1 MYESSSVAALAE
13 TLRSELDRYPVGGKL
28 PSSRALVERYRV
40 SPVTVSRALARLASE
55 GLVVTRPGA
64 GVFRAA
70 PRTAGHAPGDTSWQ
84 EVALSAEGAGEVIPR
99 AVDASGV
106 LNSLAAPPP
115 GAIELNGGYL
125 HPSLQPERAMA
136 AALARAG
143 RRPGAWG
150 RPPLEGLPELRAWF
164 AREIGGPAGALTAA
178 DVLVTAGG
186 QSALTTALRALA
198 PPGAPVLVESPTYPG
213 LLSIARAS
221 GCRPVPVP
229 MDAEGVRPEL
239 LAAAFEATGARV
251 FVCQPLFQNPTG
263 AVLAPA
269 RRSEILRIA
278 RAAGA
283 FVVEDDYAR
292 SLAHEDCGLL
302 PATLAAEDA
311 DGVVVHV
318 RSLTKATSA
327 SLRVGAL
334 AARGPV
340 LERLRAIQVVD
351 SFFVPRPLQEAALEL
366 VGAPAWPRHLR
377 AVATALRHR
386 RDVLAGA
393 LRRELPELEL
403 SHLPTGGYQLWVR
416 VAAGDDDAAFA
427 AAALRAGVAVAPGRP
442 YFCAEPPG
450 AYVRLSFA
458 GVSGTAEL
466 HEAVQRLRE
475 GLADAAGGRAGVRGD
490 AQGGALGHAP
500 GHALGRDA

>member
-1 MYESSSVAALAE
+1 MYERSSVSELAQS
-13 TLRSELDRYPVGGKL
+13 LRSELNRYPVGGKL
-28 PSSRALVERYRV
+28 PSSRALVERFRV
-40 SPVTVSRALARLASE
+40 SPVTVSRALAQLAAE
-55 GLVVTRPGA
+55 GLVSTRPGA
-64 GVFRAA
+64 GVFRSPPRAA
-70 PRTAGHAPGDTSWQ
+70 AQAPGDTSWQ
-84 EVALSAEGAGEVIPR
+84 EVSLSAEGVGEVVPR
-99 AVDASGV
+99 SVDASGV
-106 LNSLAAPPP
+106 LATLAAPPT
-115 GAIELNGGYL
+115 GVIELNGGYL
-125 HPSLQPERAMA
+125 HSSLQPERAMA

-150 RPPLEGLPELRAWF
+150 RPPVEGLTELRDWF
-164 AREIGGPAGALTAA
+164 AREIGGAVGAA

-198 PPGAPVLVESPTYPG
+198 PPGATILVESPTYPG
-213 LLSIARAS
+213 LLAIARAS

-229 MDAEGVRPEL
+229 VDADGVRPEL

-263 AVLAPA
+263 AVLAPE
-269 RRSEILRIA
+269 RRGEVLRIA

-292 SLAHEDCGLL
+292 ALAHEDCGPL
-302 PATLAAEDA
+302 PPTLAAEDA

-318 RSLTKATSA
+318 RSLTKATSP

-340 LERLRAIQVVD
+340 RDRLRAIQVVD

-377 AVATALRHR
+377 AVAAELRHR

-393 LRRELPELEL
+393 LRRDLPGAEVP
-403 SHLPTGGYQLWVR
+403 HLPSGGYQLWVR
-416 VAAGDDDAAFA
+416 PGGDDAAFA
-427 AAALRAGVAVAPGRP
+427 TAALRAGVAVAPGRP

-450 AYVRLSFA
+450 PYVRMSFA
-458 GVSGTAEL
+458 GVAGAGEL
-466 HEAVQRLRE
+466 TEAVRRLRS
-475 GLADAAGGRAGVRGD
+475 GPGTGNPLGPDA
-490 AQGGALGHAP
+490 
-500 GHALGRDA
+500 

>member
-1 MYESSSVAALAE
+1 MYERSSVAELAE
-13 TLRSELDRYPVGGKL
+13 SLRSELDRYPVGGKL

-40 SPVTVSRALARLASE
+40 SPVTVSRALAQLAAE

-64 GVFRAA
+64 GAFRSR
-70 PRTAGHAPGDTSWQ
+70 PRTADPLTGDTSWQ
-84 EVALSAEGAGEVIPR
+84 EVALSAEGAGDVVPR
-99 AVDASGV
+99 SVDASGV
-106 LNSLAAPPP
+106 LASLAAPPA
-115 GAIELNGGYL
+115 GVIELNSGYM
-125 HPSLQPERAMA
+125 HSSLQPERAMA

-150 RPPLEGLPELRAWF
+150 RPPVEGLPELRDWF
-164 AREIGGPAGALTAA
+164 AREIGGGVGAA

-213 LLSIARAS
+213 LLAIARAS

-229 MDAEGVRPEL
+229 ADAEGVRPEL

-263 AVLAPA
+263 SVLSAA
-269 RRSEILRIA
+269 RRPEVLRIA

-292 SLAHEDCGLL
+292 HMAHEDAGPL

-311 DGVVVHV
+311 DGIVVHV
-318 RSLTKATSA
+318 RSLTKITSP
-327 SLRVGAL
+327 SLRVGAI

-340 LERLRAIQVVD
+340 MDRLRAIQVVD
-351 SFFVPRPLQEAALEL
+351 SFFVARPLQEAALEL

-377 AVATALRHR
+377 TVAAELRHR
-386 RDVLAGA
+386 RDVLVGA
-393 LRRELPELEL
+393 LRRELPGAELR
-403 SHLPTGGYQLWVR
+403 HLPLGGYQLWVR
-416 VAAGDDDAAFA
+416 LGGEGDDAAFV

-442 YFCAEPPG
+442 YFCAEPP
-450 AYVRLSFA
+450 AAHVRLSFS
-458 GVSGTAEL
+458 GVPGPGDL
-466 HEAVQRLRE
+466 VEAVRRLR
-475 GLADAAGGRAGVRGD
+475 GTLA
-490 AQGGALGHAP
+490 
-500 GHALGRDA
+500 

>member
-1 MYESSSVAALAE
+1 MYERSSVAALAE
-13 TLRSELDRYPVGGKL
+13 SLRAELNRYSIGGKL

-40 SPVTVSRALARLASE
+40 SPVTVSRALAQLAAE

-64 GVFRAA
+64 GVFRAP
-70 PRTAGHAPGDTSWQ
+70 PRTSAPAPGDTSWQ
-84 EVALSAEGAGEVIPR
+84 EVTLTAEGAGDVVPR
-99 AVDASGV
+99 SVDASGV
-106 LNSLAAPPP
+106 LVTLAAPPP
-115 GAIELNGGYL
+115 GVIELHSGYL

-150 RPPLEGLPELRAWF
+150 RPPVEGLPELRDWF
-164 AREIGGPAGALTAA
+164 AREIGGAARVLTAA
-178 DVLVTAGG
+178 DVLITAGG

-198 PPGAPVLVESPTYPG
+198 PPGAPILVESPTYPG
-213 LLSIARAS
+213 LLAIARAS

-229 MDAEGVRPEL
+229 VDSEGVRPEL
-239 LAAAFEATGARV
+239 LAAAFEATGSQV

-263 AVLAPA
+263 AVLTEA
-269 RRSEILRIA
+269 RRREVLRIA

-292 SLAHEDCGLL
+292 ALAHEDAGAL
-302 PATLAAEDA
+302 PPALAAEDE

-318 RSLTKATSA
+318 RSLTKVTSP
-327 SLRVGAL
+327 SMRVGAL

-340 LERLRAIQVVD
+340 LDRLRAIQVVD

-377 AVATALRHR
+377 AVAAELRHR
-386 RDVLAGA
+386 REVLAGA
-393 LRRELPELEL
+393 LRRELPALEVP
-403 SHLPTGGYQLWVR
+403 HLPRGGYQLWARPGEGV
-416 VAAGDDDAAFA
+416 DDTAFA

-450 AYVRLSFA
+450 PYVRLSFA
-458 GVSGTAEL
+458 GVAAAAELTEAVRRLRDGSGTA
-466 HEAVQRLRE
+466 
-475 GLADAAGGRAGVRGD
+475 GPNGS
-490 AQGGALGHAP
+490 GA
-500 GHALGRDA
+500 